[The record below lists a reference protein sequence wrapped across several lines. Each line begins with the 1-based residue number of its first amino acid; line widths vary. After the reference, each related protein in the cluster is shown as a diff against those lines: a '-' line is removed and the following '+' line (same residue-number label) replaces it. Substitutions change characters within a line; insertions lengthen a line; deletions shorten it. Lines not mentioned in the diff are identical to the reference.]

1 MGMCVF
7 VCTNTVLL
15 LIVEWFV
22 LVVAEDAYRTSRVT
36 DAPAQSAQSTS
47 PSRRPTGQLHCGN
60 AVSGYQYCSN
70 LLSFFTTLVGVARFM
85 R

>member
-1 MGMCVF
+1 M
-7 VCTNTVLL
+7 
-15 LIVEWFV
+15 

-36 DAPAQSAQSTS
+36 DAPAQSATT
-47 PSRRPTGQLHCGN
+47 PSRRPTGQLHCGD

-70 LLSFFTTLVGVARFM
+70 LLSFFTTLVSAARFM